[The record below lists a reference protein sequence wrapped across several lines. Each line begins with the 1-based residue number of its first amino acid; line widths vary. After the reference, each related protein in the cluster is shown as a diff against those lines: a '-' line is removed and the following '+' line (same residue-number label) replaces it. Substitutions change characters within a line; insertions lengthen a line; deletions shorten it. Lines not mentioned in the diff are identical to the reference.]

1 MGKWSDTKHVVIGIK
16 KNLTACQV
24 KLNIWRLP
32 RPCCFTC
39 RRALSPGWQPGTE
52 TAQVFAILAVGSDL
66 TIRSTKNAENQLL
79 TRCSV
84 VEILHGFSS

>member
-24 KLNIWRLP
+24 TLNIWHLP
-32 RPCCFTC
+32 RPCCCTC
-39 RRALSPGWQPGTE
+39 RPALSPGRQPGTE
-52 TAQVFAILAVGSDL
+52 TAQEFAFLAVGSDL
-66 TIRSTKNAENQLL
+66 IVRFTENAENQLL